1 MSKEKVWRLI
11 TIVTIINALL
21 TPTLFLLEAHVRS
34 DGNIRLFMKN
44 YGAQYPGVISTLSKG
59 ETFIDVCLVT
69 PVKEELEARG
79 LLWGLIVIPPILYR
93 RQMKIKPIVA
103 LLALLIPTFFWAKA
117 HPVVLPV
124 FSAGILWGFLVYKT
138 ERLWPAIFCHGAANT
153 VLYAAAL
160 IAMRTIR

>member
-69 PVKEELEARG
+69 PVKEELEA
-79 LLWGLIVIPPILYR
+79 
-93 RQMKIKPIVA
+93 
-103 LLALLIPTFFWAKA
+103 LA
-117 HPVVLPV
+117 
-124 FSAGILWGFLVYKT
+124 
-138 ERLWPAIFCHGAANT
+138 
-153 VLYAAAL
+153 
-160 IAMRTIR
+160 